1 MYAYRSVGHPAA
13 GLHLIGVQSPEF
25 QFLFEKGSADV
36 GRVVKLPRSATR
48 QNASHYYYYYCNYY
62 YYCFCILIVQTVIQ
76 YSTTAI
82 KHLATQLINFNA
94 FKQAKGCAPMKD
106 RTSSR
111 GSFISSLSLSLHCN
125 EKSAVERRRRGRRPS
140 TI

>member
-1 MYAYRSVGHPAA
+1 M
-13 GLHLIGVQSPEF
+13 
-25 QFLFEKGSADV
+25 
-36 GRVVKLPRSATR
+36 
-48 QNASHYYYYYCNYY
+48 
-62 YYCFCILIVQTVIQ
+62 VQTVIQ

-111 GSFISSLSLSLHCN
+111 GSFISSLSLS
-125 EKSAVERRRRGRRPS
+125 RPIVMKNRLWS
-140 TI
+140 DDDDDGHPPFDLFVSSSP